1 MEKDWRK
8 RSERGYF
15 VSAPEA
21 FQPILKDNSVQKWI
35 SKLKE
40 KAGWRAT
47 TPGFLRT
54 LYKFSKYCGK
64 KPSELVV
71 SALKERVAAQPE
83 ELVPANLEVRE
94 ASQKFV
100 GEILNSGKHESA
112 RHARSCLTSFFRA
125 NGVSLHLDTIP
136 KVSKKIEV
144 IPTKEQVYLM
154 ADYAGSLRDRAI
166 ILCMYQ
172 SGLGITP
179 LKNLNYGHVK
189 EQIEKNKIPIRVQVT
204 SEIATKILPVAYY
217 TFFGAEAC
225 EALDAYLR
233 ERKSRI
239 KRMREQGKKV
249 KGLTTSSPLFA
260 SEGRNVPFG
269 GRMAFSSIWRI
280 VKNSAEKA
288 GLEKESVWP
297 SCLKKVF
304 QAELDRSPLDPDIK
318 EYLMGH
324 LVPDKKYDF
333 KEVVR
338 NYLMCNLNR
347 TKLNKLAV
355 IREFVQSLGIEELD
369 TKIKRVQTRSPQ
381 ITEENALRVLV
392 RKELGRESKARVD

>member
-324 LVPDKKYDF
+324 PVPDKKYDF